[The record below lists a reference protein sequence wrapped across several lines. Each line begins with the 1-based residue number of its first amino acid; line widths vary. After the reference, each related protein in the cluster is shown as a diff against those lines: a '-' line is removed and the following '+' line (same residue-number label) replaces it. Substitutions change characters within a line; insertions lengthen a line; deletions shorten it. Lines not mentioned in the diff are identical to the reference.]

1 MEVKKKERE
10 REGDADEEGIGGRE
24 KEREMGGE
32 MEKALMSQDRGSWFK
47 PGKLP
52 RTTNIN

>member
-1 MEVKKKERE
+1 MEVKKKERARGRRRRRGDRRE
-10 REGDADEEGIGGRE
+10 R
-24 KEREMGGE
+24 EREMGGE

-47 PGKLP
+47 PGKLL